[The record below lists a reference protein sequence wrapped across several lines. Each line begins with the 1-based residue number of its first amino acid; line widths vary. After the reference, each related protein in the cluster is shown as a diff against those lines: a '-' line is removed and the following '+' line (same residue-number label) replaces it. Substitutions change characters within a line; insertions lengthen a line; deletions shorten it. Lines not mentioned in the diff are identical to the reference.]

1 MMIRNVRPDDF
12 ETICQIERANFSA
25 SEAASS
31 QAMRERIEHLADTFL
46 VAEIEGEIAGYV
58 VGAVTFD
65 KYLDDALFEPVTK
78 NSAQGGFIAVMSL
91 SVSKDYKKQGIGTAL
106 LAALKDVA
114 VARQANGITL
124 TCHEELIGYYEMN
137 GFCDEGQSHSTHG
150 QATWY
155 NMLWYC

>member
-1 MMIRNVRPDDF
+1 M
-12 ETICQIERANFSA
+12 
-25 SEAASS
+25 
-31 QAMRERIEHLADTFL
+31 
-46 VAEIEGEIAGYV
+46 
-58 VGAVTFD
+58 
-65 KYLDDALFEPVTK
+65 
-78 NSAQGGFIAVMSL
+78 MSL

-114 VARQANGITL
+114 VARQAKGITL

-137 GFCDEGQSHSTHG
+137 GFCDEGQSLSTHG

>member
-1 MMIRNVRPDDF
+1 RPDDF
-12 ETICQIERANFSA
+12 ETICQIESANFSA

-114 VARQANGITL
+114 VA
-124 TCHEELIGYYEMN
+124 
-137 GFCDEGQSHSTHG
+137 
-150 QATWY
+150 
-155 NMLWYC
+155 